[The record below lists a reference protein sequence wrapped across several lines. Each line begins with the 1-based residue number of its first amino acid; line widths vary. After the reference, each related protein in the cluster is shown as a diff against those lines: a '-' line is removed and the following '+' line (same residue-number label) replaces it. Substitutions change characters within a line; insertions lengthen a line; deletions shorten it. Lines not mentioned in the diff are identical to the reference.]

1 MYLIDPPPPG
11 VGFVVELSI
20 ALPTHGQAADEG
32 HSGFAFAGIV
42 LKKIENTRINNVT
55 KIFVFIDLPIS
66 RVI

>member
-42 LKKIENTRINNVT
+42 LKKIEDT
-55 KIFVFIDLPIS
+55 
-66 RVI
+66 